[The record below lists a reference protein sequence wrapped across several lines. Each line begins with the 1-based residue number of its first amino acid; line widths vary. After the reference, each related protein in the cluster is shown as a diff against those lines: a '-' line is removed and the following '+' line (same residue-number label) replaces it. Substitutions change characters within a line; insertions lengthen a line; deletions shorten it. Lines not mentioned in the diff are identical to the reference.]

1 MTKKMVGSATATEFE
16 DIVAMFGEFYN
27 DLTTAF
33 LSNRLSLKY
42 QQTTAELSKR
52 LRQRLA
58 KAYESAAEFPGK
70 EALTVQAVAINL
82 SKIFYDLLRLSGNVE
97 TKVREKI
104 VFSEAATGEITEVM
118 RRTGE
123 LFPHV
128 ADAVLTGNPLIV
140 AHVEKEA
147 EALGAAVQQSIRTH
161 EDRLCKGICHPK
173 ASVIF
178 MLMTQ
183 QVQDILWHCR
193 ALVSREHGLP
203 EQPQ

>member
-1 MTKKMVGSATATEFE
+1 MTKNIVGSATATEVR
-16 DIVAMFGEFYN
+16 DVVAMFGEFYN
-27 DLTTAF
+27 DVSTAF

-58 KAYESAAEFPGK
+58 KAYESAEAFTGL
-70 EALTVQAVAINL
+70 EALAVQAVTINL

-104 VFSEAATGEITEVM
+104 VFSEAATAEMTEIM
-118 RRTGE
+118 RRTGD
-123 LFPHV
+123 LFPHI
-128 ADAVLTGNPLIV
+128 ADAVITGNPLIV

-147 EALGAAVQQSIRTH
+147 EALGAAVQQCIKTH

-178 MLMTQ
+178 MLMAQ
-183 QVQDILWHCR
+183 QIQDILWHCQ
-193 ALVSREHGLP
+193 ALVSNQTGLP
-203 EQPQ
+203 AQ

>member
-1 MTKKMVGSATATEFE
+1 MTKKKVGSTTATEVKDVVTMFE
-16 DIVAMFGEFYN
+16 EFYN
-27 DLTTAF
+27 DVSTAF

-42 QQTTAELSKR
+42 QQNTTELSKR

-58 KAYESAAEFPGK
+58 KAYESAAEFSGR

-82 SKIFYDLLRLSGNVE
+82 SKVFYDMLRLSGNVE

-104 VFSEAATGEITEVM
+104 LFSETATAEMTEVM

-128 ADAVLTGNPLIV
+128 SDAVLTGNPLIV
-140 AHVEKEA
+140 AHVEKET
-147 EALGAAVQQSIRTH
+147 EALGLAVQQCIKTH
-161 EDRLCKGICHPK
+161 EDRLCKGLCHPK

-183 QVQDILWHCR
+183 QIQDILWHCR
-193 ALVSREHGLP
+193 ALVSSEHCLP

>member
-1 MTKKMVGSATATEFE
+1 MTKELVGSSTATE
-16 DIVAMFGEFYN
+16 IAGIMAMFGEFYN
-27 DLTTAF
+27 EVTTAF

-42 QQTTAELSKR
+42 QQTTSELSKR

-58 KAYESAAEFPGK
+58 RAYESAADFTGR
-70 EALTVQAVAINL
+70 EALAVQAVAINL

-97 TKVREKI
+97 SKVREKI
-104 VFSEAATGEITEVM
+104 IFSEAATTEITEVM

-140 AHVEKEA
+140 SHVEKEA
-147 EALGAAVQQSIRTH
+147 EALGLAVHNCIKTH
-161 EDRLCKGICHPK
+161 EDRLCRGICNPK

-183 QVQDILWHCR
+183 QLQDILWHYQ
-193 ALVSREHGLP
+193 ALVGNHDGAP
-203 EQPQ
+203 AKAQ

>member
-1 MTKKMVGSATATEFE
+1 MIKKIVGSATATEIE
-16 DIVAMFGEFYN
+16 DIMSMFGEFYN
-27 DLTTAF
+27 DVSTAF

-42 QQTTAELSKR
+42 QQTTSELSKR

-58 KAYESAAEFPGK
+58 KAYESAEEFSGR
-70 EALTVQAVAINL
+70 EALAVQAIAINL
-82 SKIFYDLLRLSGNVE
+82 SKIYYDLLRLSGNVE

-104 VFSEAATGEITEVM
+104 VFSETATSEITEVM

-123 LFPHV
+123 LLPHV

-147 EALGAAVQQSIRTH
+147 EALGQSVQHSIKTH

-173 ASVIF
+173 ASVVF

-183 QVQDILWHCR
+183 QIQDILWHCR
-193 ALVSREHGLP
+193 ALVSSEHGLP
-203 EQPQ
+203 VQPQ

>member
-1 MTKKMVGSATATEFE
+1 MIKKMIGSATATEIE

-27 DLTTAF
+27 DVSTAF

-42 QQTTAELSKR
+42 QQTSAELSKR

-58 KAYESAAEFPGK
+58 KAYESAEEYSGR
-70 EALTVQAVAINL
+70 EALAVQAVAINL

-104 VFSEAATGEITEVM
+104 VFSDTATSEVTEVM

-123 LFPHV
+123 LLPHV
-128 ADAVLTGNPLIV
+128 ADAILTANPLIV
-140 AHVEKEA
+140 AHVEKET
-147 EALGAAVQQSIRTH
+147 ESLVQAVQQCINTH

-183 QVQDILWHCR
+183 QIQDILWHYR
-193 ALVSREHGLP
+193 ALVSSEHGLP
-203 EQPQ
+203 VQPQ